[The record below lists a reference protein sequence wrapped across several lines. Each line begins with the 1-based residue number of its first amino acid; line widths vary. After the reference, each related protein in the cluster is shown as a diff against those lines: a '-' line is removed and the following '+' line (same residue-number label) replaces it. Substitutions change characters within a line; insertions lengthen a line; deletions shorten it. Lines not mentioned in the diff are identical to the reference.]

1 MQIRKDHE
9 LQSLVPQTERVPVFD
24 RQGVEI
30 RIHDM
35 PEELDSRSGSDD
47 RNRGIGFN
55 QFDYGAGMVRFGVV
69 HDQVVDPG
77 QGKLGLNIV
86 FHLLPECK
94 LGCLKQG
101 IFFTAF
107 QQVRVIGCTVFC
119 LHDDV
124 KDFELRVKDT
134 RPVQV
139 GFDSECLHTA
149 SPFIEQQR

>member
-35 PEELDSRSGSDD
+35 PEELDGRPGGDD
-47 RNRGIGFN
+47 RNGGIGFN

-77 QGKLGLNIV
+77 QGKLRLYIV

-107 QQVRVIGCTVFC
+107 QQVRVI
-119 LHDDV
+119 
-124 KDFELRVKDT
+124 
-134 RPVQV
+134 
-139 GFDSECLHTA
+139 
-149 SPFIEQQR
+149 